1 MIIGTGTD
9 LIDIRRIEKTLERFG
24 DRFTQRCF
32 TEIEQAKSDR
42 RKERAASYAKR
53 YAAKEAGAKALGTG
67 ISRGVSWKEVGVVNL
82 PGGKPTLEL
91 KGRALDW
98 LARLTPDG
106 MKAFV
111 HISITDEPP
120 YALAT
125 VIIEALPG
133 DEA

>member
-1 MIIGTGTD
+1 LIIGTGTD
-9 LIDIRRIEKTLERFG
+9 LIDIRRIEKTLARFG

-32 TEIEQAKSDR
+32 TDVEQAKSDR

-67 ISRGVSWKEVGVVNL
+67 IARGVSWKEIGVVNL

-91 KGRALDW
+91 NGRALDW
-98 LARLTPDG
+98 LAKLTPEG
-106 MKAFV
+106 MTASV

-120 YALAT
+120 YALAN
-125 VIIEALPG
+125 VIIEALPE
-133 DEA
+133 DPA